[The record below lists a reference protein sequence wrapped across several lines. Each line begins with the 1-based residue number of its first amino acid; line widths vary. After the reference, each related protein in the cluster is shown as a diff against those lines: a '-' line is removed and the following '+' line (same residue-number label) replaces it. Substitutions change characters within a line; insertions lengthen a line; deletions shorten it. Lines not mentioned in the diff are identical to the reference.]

1 MQHEQHKPNFVLTV
15 LTRIVQTLPASD
27 PQKLTLDSTLT
38 KFHQAVS
45 TCERM
50 VKTPIPRSYTRYTAP
65 INTSSLAVT
74 FIVIINACTAAVD
87 PA

>member
-1 MQHEQHKPNFVLTV
+1 MLQGVLLPAEVQVLMQHEQHKPNFVLTV

-50 VKTPIPRSYTRYTAP
+50 VKTPIPRSYTRYAR
-65 INTSSLAVT
+65 
-74 FIVIINACTAAVD
+74 
-87 PA
+87 